1 MEVLYLIFAIVW
13 TVLCLI
19 LFFKIWGMT
28 NDVRLIKNHMLGIGT
43 GFIKNESELLKAG
56 DIAKVVETNEK
67 VLIAEISTNGRFKCI
82 DPESHKIVGIFS
94 DSELE
99 KEI

>member
-1 MEVLYLIFAIVW
+1 MLGIGTGF
-13 TVLCLI
+13 
-19 LFFKIWGMT
+19 
-28 NDVRLIKNHMLGIGT
+28 IKNESELLKAGDIGT

-56 DIAKVVETNEK
+56 DIAKVVETHEK

-82 DPESHKIVGIFS
+82 DPESHKIVGIYS
-94 DSELE
+94 DRELE